1 RHPLAL
7 STSALALL
15 AVLLWLPRLRGPL
28 DLRYDA
34 GVYYVL
40 GTSLAEGKGL
50 RLLNEPGAIQ
60 AIQYPPLLPL
70 FAAVHQCIAASSDPA
85 IAGHW
90 LRLSFALLF
99 LGYIVGIHRL
109 ARNHLSPGFAF
120 LAALVALLHLQ
131 GTWLSDIFFAEIPF
145 AFVTVLFL
153 LSSGRNKGHS
163 PRWLV
168 AALGATAFLLRTI
181 GLALLGAWVG
191 ESLLGRRFR
200 EAAGRGA
207 LALVPVLAWQVYVG
221 HVKASPEYATP
232 AYAYQRASYQYS
244 NVGYLENLAYI
255 DPFVPELG
263 KVSPGLMVARMGRN
277 LLWMPVRWG
286 EAVSARAAWAERPI
300 AGINRRVVPLRVPFW
315 PVDVVLGGLGSAV
328 LLGLVLLALRGE
340 SLIPLYVGASVIL
353 MSLTPWPAQFDRY
366 LTPLTPL
373 FAVALCV
380 TLGEARG
387 RLSLHGATHR
397 PVRALLAGVVLGIL
411 STEALAL

>member
-1 RHPLAL
+1 MASIPRSSLYAGMMTERRCESECLGRGLVNMLDHALEMREVFRRHPLAL

-70 FAAVHQCIAASSDPA
+70 FAAVHQWIAASTDPA

-145 AFVTVLFL
+145 AFVTVIF
-153 LSSGRNKGHS
+153 
-163 PRWLV
+163 
-168 AALGATAFLLRTI
+168 
-181 GLALLGAWVG
+181 
-191 ESLLGRRFR
+191 
-200 EAAGRGA
+200 
-207 LALVPVLAWQVYVG
+207 
-221 HVKASPEYATP
+221 
-232 AYAYQRASYQYS
+232 
-244 NVGYLENLAYI
+244 
-255 DPFVPELG
+255 
-263 KVSPGLMVARMGRN
+263 
-277 LLWMPVRWG
+277 
-286 EAVSARAAWAERPI
+286 
-300 AGINRRVVPLRVPFW
+300 
-315 PVDVVLGGLGSAV
+315 
-328 LLGLVLLALRGE
+328 
-340 SLIPLYVGASVIL
+340 
-353 MSLTPWPAQFDRY
+353 
-366 LTPLTPL
+366 
-373 FAVALCV
+373 
-380 TLGEARG
+380 
-387 RLSLHGATHR
+387 RLS
-397 PVRALLAGVVLGIL
+397 
-411 STEALAL
+411 